1 MSHQIDFNTIRANL
15 VRSLENNELFGD
27 YDAHGRGMGVLLDLL
42 ARNGE
47 YIGLYA
53 AFAKAETDPSAARLE
68 SSLSTHAYL
77 RGIVPRKAVAGIAT
91 VDAIIDTTIA
101 TTGIQTYSAVT
112 GNNTVITDVAITDRI
127 TPTKPKVKLIVAA
140 GTPGKSVIYH
150 TTSEN
155 VPRYV
160 IIGND
165 IDIATLRV
173 VISDSYGD
181 LVNSREL
188 TTPFS
193 GDYSVPEVM
202 IMSVKNGYELIIANS
217 VPTDKYL
224 HCSYVRVQDNAYFN
238 TSEINWPSEW
248 GLTPA
253 TGQNIRSTT
262 SMIGIDIETL
272 RNEIINAQ
280 PINSPLIT
288 ATQIKNAITARF
300 PFISVLSVDTD
311 ITRTE
316 DGFMSIAIYAIFKN
330 GQRLDHATIRTIQS
344 AVEPRM
350 INGMHLTVRHP
361 IVALVGI
368 EVNRNDNGNIVPV
381 STLKRLQQKLTYV
394 SVSEIITDNADIA
407 SSINGGIRC
416 NIKSIS
422 IMLPGYYTEIELPF
436 LNSFVTS
443 INVDDVDVQIT
454 QTSKLQ
460 FADGKRQQDRKITII
475 GNWSYLP
482 PIDSIMYNISVA

>member
-1 MSHQIDFNTIRANL
+1 M
-15 VRSLENNELFGD
+15 
-27 YDAHGRGMGVLLDLL
+27 
-42 ARNGE
+42 
-47 YIGLYA
+47 
-53 AFAKAETDPSAARLE
+53 
-68 SSLSTHAYL
+68 
-77 RGIVPRKAVAGIAT
+77 
-91 VDAIIDTTIA
+91 
-101 TTGIQTYSAVT
+101 
-112 GNNTVITDVAITDRI
+112 
-127 TPTKPKVKLIVAA
+127 
-140 GTPGKSVIYH
+140 
-150 TTSEN
+150 
-155 VPRYV
+155 
-160 IIGND
+160 
-165 IDIATLRV
+165 
-173 VISDSYGD
+173 
-181 LVNSREL
+181 
-188 TTPFS
+188 
-193 GDYSVPEVM
+193 
-202 IMSVKNGYELIIANS
+202 
-217 VPTDKYL
+217 
-224 HCSYVRVQDNAYFN
+224 
-238 TSEINWPSEW
+238 
-248 GLTPA
+248 
-253 TGQNIRSTT
+253 
-262 SMIGIDIETL
+262 
-272 RNEIINAQ
+272 
-280 PINSPLIT
+280 
-288 ATQIKNAITARF
+288 
-300 PFISVLSVDTD
+300 LSVDTD

-381 STLKRLQQKLTYV
+381 STLKRLRQKLTYV

-436 LNSFVTS
+436 INSFVAS